1 MSKGLFF
8 ASDHQE
14 KQLELPLKDTPIDEE
29 IVSMEVGE
37 QISFPISKKGS
48 VTGRVSD
55 LNKKFGGDKV
65 WHTRTIKVEFS
76 ILVIRDK

>member
-8 ASDHQE
+8 VPDDPE
-14 KQLELPLKDTPIDEE
+14 KQLEFTREVPIDKQ
-29 IVSMEVGE
+29 ITDLEVGGE
-37 QISFPISKKGS
+37 VSFPISKKGS

-55 LNKKFGGDKV
+55 LNRKFAGEKI
-65 WHTRTIKVEFS
+65 WHTKTMKLNFT